1 MRILK
6 LSLLL
11 IVTFALSFNA
21 NAAVKPTETESKAK
35 AADAPEMNGDW
46 FKYIEDAKA
55 ESDKTGKPILAN
67 FTGSDWCGWCIRLKK
82 EVFVTPEFQKWA
94 KENVVLLELDF
105 PRRTPQE
112 EALKAQNSSLQQ
124 AFKVRGFPT
133 LWAFNL
139 NFNQDTEQFNINA
152 LGSIGYVA
160 GGPEKWIEKTNEILN
175 NK

>member
-1 MRILK
+1 MKLLR

-11 IVTFALSFNA
+11 VLSFALSINTH
-21 NAAVKPTETESKAK
+21 AAEKPTQVKSETKTT
-35 AADAPEMNGDW
+35 DAPKKNGDW
-46 FKYIEDAKA
+46 YIYIEDAKA

-67 FTGSDWCGWCIRLKK
+67 FTGSDWCGWCIRLKN
-82 EVFVTPEFQKWA
+82 EVFVTPEFKKWA

-105 PRRTPQE
+105 PRKSQLPDD
-112 EALKAQNSSLQQ
+112 LKAQNSSLQQ
-124 AFKVRGFPT
+124 AFQVRGYPT

-139 NFNQDTEQFNINA
+139 QFNDATKQFNINA

-160 GGPEKWIEKTNEILN
+160 GGPSEWIKKTNEVLN